1 MSDQFVYVVDSGLIS
16 IPEIERA
23 FDNSPR
29 TTIAAL
35 VLVLPMFP
43 AENIAV
49 VIGLP
54 PDNTGTHGT
63 QPLGFGRHRPKR
75 PPVRQYT
82 RRWRQSWLG
91 LRLGHVRSALT
102 KPHSDAYPERRSRST
117 ARIPNRIP
125 L

>member
-1 MSDQFVYVVDSGLIS
+1 MSDQFVYVVDSGLIAIS

-54 PDNTGTHGT
+54 PQHWDAWHPN
-63 QPLGFGRHRPKR
+63 GRPSDSTRGDGGSR
-75 PPVRQYT
+75 GLAFDSDMCAPP
-82 RRWRQSWLG
+82 
-91 LRLGHVRSALT
+91 
-102 KPHSDAYPERRSRST
+102 
-117 ARIPNRIP
+117 
-125 L
+125 